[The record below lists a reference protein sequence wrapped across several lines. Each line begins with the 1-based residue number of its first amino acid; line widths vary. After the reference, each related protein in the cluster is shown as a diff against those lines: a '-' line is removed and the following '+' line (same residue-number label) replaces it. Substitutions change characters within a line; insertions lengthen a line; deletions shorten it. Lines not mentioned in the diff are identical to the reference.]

1 MRKSGINLLSW
12 LLLGGVFVLLACT
25 VDVSFRQLVH
35 SVISFPMFRD
45 AAVSLFRVVVP
56 LAVVWV
62 LSIIL
67 GYLFWF
73 FPSINRLCGP
83 TLHFLRGIPPMAW
96 LPFTILWFGIGE
108 VPLFAVMMLTLLF
121 PGIVGSHGA
130 FCAVPREYHEE
141 GVVCGSS
148 AWQLFWWVELPLSL
162 VAQLQSL
169 RLLWGLGWGTLV
181 AGEMLGVQSGLGFRL
196 LDFRYLLRYGEML
209 VVLGFMGTLVL
220 GVDVL
225 LRAVIRRVE

>member
-1 MRKSGINLLSW
+1 
-12 LLLGGVFVLLACT
+12 
-25 VDVSFRQLVH
+25 
-35 SVISFPMFRD
+35 
-45 AAVSLFRVVVP
+45 
-56 LAVVWV
+56 
-62 LSIIL
+62 
-67 GYLFWF
+67 
-73 FPSINRLCGP
+73 
-83 TLHFLRGIPPMAW
+83 MAW